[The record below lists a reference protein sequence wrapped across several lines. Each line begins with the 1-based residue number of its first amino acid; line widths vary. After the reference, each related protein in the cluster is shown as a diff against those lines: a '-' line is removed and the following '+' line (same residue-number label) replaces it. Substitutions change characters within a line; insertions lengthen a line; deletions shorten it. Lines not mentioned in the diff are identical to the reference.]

1 MKFVFNYAE
10 LKDTRSEV
18 AVPGGKYRKC
28 MHASRDAP
36 EVALWAE
43 DPGDRDAIR
52 KAGGIVA
59 LSKMVRPQF
68 RGER

>member
-1 MKFVFNYAE
+1 MLPE
-10 LKDTRSEV
+10 R
-18 AVPGGKYRKC
+18 PR
-28 MHASRDAP
+28 

-59 LSKMVRPQF
+59 LSKMVRPEWLAQSDSEYSCV
-68 RGER
+68 R